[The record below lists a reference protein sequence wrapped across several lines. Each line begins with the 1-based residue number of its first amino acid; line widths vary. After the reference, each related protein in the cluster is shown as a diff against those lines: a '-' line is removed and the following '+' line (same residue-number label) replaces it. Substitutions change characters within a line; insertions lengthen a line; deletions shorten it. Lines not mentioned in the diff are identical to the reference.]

1 MRYAGAGPSREARL
15 LRRALV
21 VAAIFAMSG
30 CFPLHRT
37 RPGAEGWRD
46 RTRTIGI
53 LSAVRVEEVS
63 AGGIEEENEQWTS
76 QASRNV
82 VSALS
87 EGLRARQLK
96 AKPLSWKDDPELDEV
111 RLLYAEVAGAI
122 WNFTYP
128 PYPFPTKADRFD
140 YSVGPVGRIL
150 DRAGVDVLLVA
161 AAAGRTGADGRPL
174 SFLSG
179 NSTALLTLGLVD
191 RGGDVIWFDVWGG
204 RAVDLRSQDDVVA
217 TVAKL
222 LSELPGE
229 PQ

>member
-1 MRYAGAGPSREARL
+1 MIAAAF
-15 LRRALV
+15 ALT
-21 VAAIFAMSG
+21 G

-63 AGGIEEENEQWTS
+63 AGGIEEENEAWTA
-76 QASRNV
+76 QATRNV
-82 VSALS
+82 TGALS
-87 EGLRARQLK
+87 DGLRARKLK
-96 AKPLSWKDDPELDEV
+96 AKPLSWKDDPDLDEV

-122 WNFTYP
+122 WSYTYP

-161 AAAGRTGADGRPL
+161 AAAGQTGADGRRL
-174 SFLSG
+174 SLLAG
-179 NSTALLTLGLVD
+179 HSTALLTLGLVD
-191 RGGDVIWFDVWGG
+191 RSGDVIWFDVWGG
-204 RAVDLRSQDDVVA
+204 NSVDLRSQDDVA
-217 TVAKL
+217 LTVAKL
-222 LSELPGE
+222 LAELPGE
-229 PQ
+229 AR

>member
-1 MRYAGAGPSREARL
+1 M
-15 LRRALV
+15 
-21 VAAIFAMSG
+21 
-30 CFPLHRT
+30 
-37 RPGAEGWRD
+37 
-46 RTRTIGI
+46 
-53 LSAVRVEEVS
+53 
-63 AGGIEEENEQWTS
+63 
-76 QASRNV
+76 
-82 VSALS
+82 
-87 EGLRARQLK
+87 
-96 AKPLSWKDDPELDEV
+96 
-111 RLLYAEVAGAI
+111 
-122 WNFTYP
+122 
-128 PYPFPTKADRFD
+128 
-140 YSVGPVGRIL
+140 GRIL

>member
-1 MRYAGAGPSREARL
+1 MI
-15 LRRALV
+15 RRALV
-21 VAAIFAMSG
+21 VAAALALSG

-46 RTRTIGI
+46 RTRAIGI

-63 AGGIEEENEQWTS
+63 AGGLEEENEEWTA
-76 QASRNV
+76 QATRNV
-82 VSALS
+82 TGALS
-87 EGLRARQLK
+87 DGLRARKLK

-122 WNFTYP
+122 WSFTYP
-128 PYPFPTKADRFD
+128 PYPFPTKEGRFD

-161 AAAGRTGADGRPL
+161 AAAGQTGADGRRL
-174 SFLSG
+174 GLIQG
-179 NSTALLTLGLVD
+179 HSTALLTLGMVD
-191 RGGDVIWFDVWGG
+191 RKGDVIWFDVWGG
-204 RAVDLRSQDDVVA
+204 NAVDLRSKEDVAA

-229 PQ
+229 TP

>member
-1 MRYAGAGPSREARL
+1 MIAA
-15 LRRALV
+15 AL
-21 VAAIFAMSG
+21 ALSG
-30 CFPLHRT
+30 CVPLART
-37 RPGAEGWRD
+37 RPGAEAWRD

-63 AGGIEEENEQWTS
+63 AGGMEEKNEEWTA

-82 VSALS
+82 VGALS
-87 EGLRARQLK
+87 DGLRARKLR

-122 WNFTYP
+122 WSYAYP
-128 PYPFPTKADRFD
+128 PYPFPAKQDRFD

-161 AAAGRTGADGRPL
+161 AAAGQAGADGRRL
-174 SFLSG
+174 SLLAG
-179 NSTALLTLGLVD
+179 HSTALLTLGLVD
-191 RGGDVIWFDVWGG
+191 RNGDVIWFDVWGG
-204 RAVDLRSQDDVVA
+204 NAVDLRSQDDVGEA
-217 TVAKL
+217 VAKL

-229 PQ
+229 TP

>member
-1 MRYAGAGPSREARL
+1 LIAA
-15 LRRALV
+15 AL
-21 VAAIFAMSG
+21 ALSG

-46 RTRTIGI
+46 RARTIGI
-53 LSAVRVEEVS
+53 LSAVRVMEVS
-63 AGGIEEENEQWTS
+63 AGGIKEENEAWTA

-82 VSALS
+82 VGALS
-87 EGLRARQLK
+87 EGLRARNLK

-122 WNFTYP
+122 WTYTYP
-128 PYPFPTKADRFD
+128 PYPFPTKQERFD

-161 AAAGRTGADGRPL
+161 AAAGRTGADGRRL
-174 SFLSG
+174 SLLAG
-179 NSTALLTLGLVD
+179 NSTALLSLGLVD
-191 RGGDVIWFDVWGG
+191 RKGDVIWFDVWGG
-204 RAVDLRSQDDVVA
+204 NMVDLRSQDDVAA

-229 PQ
+229 AR